1 MKIIDLSHTIS
12 PGMPVYPG
20 TEPPT
25 FVPAC
30 SLEDLG
36 FVEKKITLYSHTGT
50 HMDAPAHILDGP
62 KTLDQLPADYFMGK
76 SAVLDVTGTEDPL
89 IERPIIEPYGAVLE
103 EIHCVLLRTGWSSH
117 WGTESYYQ
125 GYPVLSFEA
134 ARWIADFGLKGLGV
148 AAISLDGVGSTAF
161 PVHATLFEHD
171 MVVIENLTNLESLP
185 SAGFMLSCFPLK
197 IEDADGSPIRAVAII
212 E

>member
-12 PGMPVYPG
+12 PGMPAYPG

-25 FVPAC
+25 FAPAC
-30 SLEDLG
+30 SLKDLG

-50 HMDAPAHILDGP
+50 HMDAPAHILDGA
-62 KTLDQLPADYFMGK
+62 KSLDQLPADHFMGK
-76 SAVLDVTGTEDPL
+76 SAVLDVTGIEGPL
-89 IERPIIEPYGAVLE
+89 IELPIIEPYGALLE
-103 EIHCVLLRTGWSSH
+103 KIHYVLLRTGWSSR
-117 WGTESYYQ
+117 WGTESYYE

-148 AAISLDGVGSTAF
+148 DTISVDAAGSTTF
-161 PVHATLFEHD
+161 PVHATLFKHN

-212 E
+212 Q